1 MQNNNAVFAAEA
13 YNYPLLIKQLWNA
26 PLVHSPN
33 QEIVYRGNVR
43 LTYSGVR
50 SRVACLANVL
60 SGAGVT
66 KGDTVAVMD
75 WDSHRYLESYFAV
88 PMMGAVL
95 QTVNIR
101 LSADQVL
108 YTLNHAGP
116 KVVLLNS
123 EFLPLYLEI
132 REQLTSVETVIWIS
146 DEAESAPASIPVLGS
161 YESLLAAASADYD
174 FPDFDENTRATTFY
188 TTGTTGNPKG
198 VFFSHRQ
205 LVLHSLATMAAL
217 GSSGKGQNFHTGD
230 VYMPITPMFHVHA
243 WGIPYVALM
252 LGVKQVYPGRYQPD
266 QLLKLIQDEGVTFS
280 HCVPTILQ
288 MLLSTPGSEKVD
300 LSQWK
305 VVIGGSAL
313 SDGLA
318 RAAVKRGIDVFGG
331 YGMSETC
338 PLLSLAQLRP
348 ALGELS
354 EDEQIHYRCKAGT
367 PVPLVDLRT
376 VDPDMNDVPADGQ
389 TSGEVVARTPW
400 LTQGYFGN
408 PEASDELWAGG
419 YLHTQDIGICEH
431 GYLKIT
437 DRIKD
442 VIKTGGEWV
451 SSIEIED
458 LLSKHAG
465 VTEAAVIGTKDE
477 KWGERPVALVVAHR
491 DTPPSEAELKAHLQV
506 FADEGQIS
514 RYAVPN
520 QILFID
526 SIDKTSVGKI
536 NKKVLREKYGS

>member
-1 MQNNNAVFAAEA
+1 MPANSPVVATDA
-13 YNYPLLIKQLWNA
+13 YQFPLLIKQLWNA
-26 PLVHSPN
+26 PLVHSAD
-33 QEIVYRGNVR
+33 QEIVYRGGVR
-43 LTYSGVR
+43 LTYR
-50 SRVACLANVL
+50 SLRERVGRLATVL
-60 SGAGVT
+60 TSAGVAM
-66 KGDTVAVMD
+66 GDTVAVMD

-101 LSADQVL
+101 LSPEQVL
-108 YTLNHAGP
+108 YTLNHAGA

-123 EFLPLYLEI
+123 EFLPLYEEI
-132 REQLTSVETVIWIS
+132 RSELKSVETVIWMS
-146 DEAESAPASIPVLGS
+146 DDAMAAP
-161 YESLLAAASADYD
+161 ESLNAFGNYEPLLAEASGDFE

-205 LVLHSLATMAAL
+205 IVLHSLAGMAAM
-217 GSSGKGQNFHTGD
+217 GAAAGGQGFNSSD

-243 WGIPYVALM
+243 WGMPYVALM
-252 LGVKQVYPGRYQPD
+252 LGVKQVYPGRYLPD
-266 QLLKLIQDEGVTFS
+266 ALLNLIQTEGVTFS
-280 HCVPTILQ
+280 HCVPTVLQ
-288 MLLSTPGSEKVD
+288 MILGAPGSADVD

-313 SDGLA
+313 SEGLA
-318 RAAVKRGIDVFGG
+318 RAAMQRGIDVFGG

-348 ALGELS
+348 SLGDLGDAE
-354 EDEQIHYRCKAGT
+354 EIHYRCKAGI
-367 PVPLVDLRT
+367 PVPLVDMRT
-376 VDPDMNDVPADGQ
+376 VNPDMTDVPADGQ
-389 TSGEVVARTPW
+389 TSGEVVVRAPW

-408 PEASDELWAGG
+408 PDASEELWEGG
-419 YLHTQDIGICEH
+419 YLHTQDIGILEN

-451 SSIEIED
+451 SSIEVED

-465 VTEAAVIGTKDE
+465 VAEAAVIGVRDE
-477 KWGERPVALVVAHR
+477 KWGERPLALVIAKAGESC
-491 DTPPSEAELKAHLQV
+491 DAEALKAHLQE
-506 FADEGQIS
+506 FAQSGVIS
-514 RYAVPN
+514 RYAVPD
-520 QILFID
+520 QILLVNEIA
-526 SIDKTSVGKI
+526 KTSVGKI
-536 NKKVLREKYGS
+536 NKKVLRDQYGS